1 MEMVSD
7 GDTQEGPQSH
17 NQMGAV
23 DELPTEEAEEHT
35 ALISSVD
42 PEKPSE
48 GKDPSAGTSEKTT
61 GAVVEES
68 AQLGESVGDSG
79 SQSGIDNEE
88 GNGLE
93 QNQSHNESPEI
104 SQLPN
109 IEEDNQSDSKGSLEL
124 PGSTDD
130 EKIQN
135 EPTKGTATADSDV
148 KYEDQTNDAN
158 NLGTTD
164 LIPADIIND
173 KTSPETI
180 TQDQEKPTESYEETA
195 SKEPVIDE
203 NVPSTLNTDDSGHH
217 PVVTDENESNNDG
230 SNDQNLSDI
239 IPEQL
244 PTKPQETDESEL
256 SLVSED
262 NSPHKSGTENDVE
275 SQPPSQDENHDNT
288 ISSESVTEISSG
300 TDKTEDISSSAE
312 SNISHEGSPEKH
324 ENDELSEENSYTAK
338 PEENVDEEQTINVQD
353 PTTFINEDNS
363 PSISE
368 QENQTV
374 EQEHQ
379 HASEEAST
387 NEENGDNEESINLPE
402 DIEVKPTETS
412 VSNEGNNETPSEE
425 SDNKLQDKNEENFEH
440 EGESDST
447 SIPIN
452 VVSEETIKENNDVTE
467 EENVPIEHSPTE
479 TPFDQS
485 ASQTDKINDESLEPS
500 DNVDN
505 KHDQISETEVSEI
518 EDHSPSESPN
528 EEETVSQETTGSSS
542 SSEPSVGESEK
553 EESSEV
559 VKEPS
564 SVSLPSEDSNEDTH
578 ENESLETTNVPIVED
593 QGLSGE
599 QATES
604 PTNLINDSHALVTEN
619 NLLESSESI
628 NDHQSENTETSD
640 TESESGTPDS
650 VSHDGS
656 LDNVEQTN
664 NEVITDDNAEESVV
678 NNEEKTDSSIGPDN
692 SLVTGKPPAEHELS
706 SEMYIE
712 STKEPDTNEAS
723 ISTEGYKENEQSPE
737 SDDIKI
743 GQDSESLQPIDHEHD
758 SVQELDTSSN
768 PPVNS
773 ESAVIVEEEVN
784 NPVHEGYE
792 HNSESEPTN
801 QDGQSSSVTEKTDQT
816 NLSSQE
822 PNQEEQSQ
830 NTPDQAHDLE
840 DTPGTTDQP
849 TEISVGSEET
859 KHSEGELVQGE
870 SEIPLKEPESSQSV
884 VEPVQEIEG
893 ANVIESDHK
902 DSEHTDEDSELVSTD
917 EGGSADEKV
926 TSVNESEVPVT
937 VPEIEDEKQS
947 ILPENGDVESSIQ
960 VEDSQNSNNNEHPTL
975 EHEHTDQE
983 VVIPGHDIEPSNEQV
998 EHQSQEVEHTNQQSD
1013 NTSQSTD
1020 HNLQESD
1027 NNNHEPIQSEGEIE
1041 HSVNVLGLPTQEP
1054 DHIPEQSPQESEQP
1068 EHSPEES
1075 TQEAVDIPQTS
1086 GGTQDMSSL
1095 PIPSEETHSVENEP
1109 KPDLTKPDDSEIS
1122 SEDQFPSSPDMDYDG
1137 SEDGAFGPGT
1147 CRYGGKV
1154 YVSAQQIPR
1163 DDPCDFCFC
1172 FRSDIICLQQ
1182 SCPPPIHRCHQEPI
1196 QGYCCPRYQCPVSM
1210 ATSLNLTTTTTTTT
1224 TTLPPHF
1231 FAHAYLGAARQ
1242 AGCLHKGR
1250 AFSVGEEI
1258 TTASGPCLH
1267 CM

>member
-23 DELPTEEAEEHT
+23 HELPTGEAEEHT

-48 GKDPSAGTSEKTT
+48 GKDPSAGTSEQTT

-68 AQLGESVGDSG
+68 AQLAESEGDSG
-79 SQSGIDNEE
+79 PQSGIDNEE

-104 SQLPN
+104 SKLPN
-109 IEEDNQSDSKGSLEL
+109 IEVDNQSDSKGSLD
-124 PGSTDD
+124 SDD
-130 EKIQN
+130 EKIKH
-135 EPTKGTATADSDV
+135 EPTEGTATDDSDV

-164 LIPADIIND
+164 LVPADIIND
-173 KTSPETI
+173 NTSPETV
-180 TQDQEKPTESYEETA
+180 TQDQETPTELYEENA

-203 NVPSTLNTDDSGHH
+203 NVPSTLNTDNSGQH

-230 SNDQNLSDI
+230 SNNQNLSDI

-244 PTKPQETDESEL
+244 PTKQQETDESEL

-275 SQPPSQDENHDNT
+275 SHPPPSQDENHDNT
-288 ISSESVTEISSG
+288 ISGESVTEISSG

-312 SNISHEGSPEKH
+312 SNISHEGSSAKP

-338 PEENVDEEQTINVQD
+338 PEEHSDEEETINVQD
-353 PTTFINEDNS
+353 TTTFINEDNS

-374 EQEHQ
+374 ENQ
-379 HASEEAST
+379 HVSEEVST
-387 NEENGDNEESINLPE
+387 NEENVDNEGSVNLPE

-412 VSNEGNNETPSEE
+412 VSNEGNNQTLSEE
-425 SDNKLQDKNEENFEH
+425 SDNKSEDKKEENFEH

-452 VVSEETIKENNDVTE
+452 VLSEETIKENNDVPE
-467 EENVPIEHSPTE
+467 EENVPIEHSPTA

-505 KHDQISETEVSEI
+505 KHDQMSETEVSEI
-518 EDHSPSESPN
+518 EYHSPSESPN
-528 EEETVSQETTGSSS
+528 EEETVSQETTGSSL

-553 EESSEV
+553 EETSEV
-559 VKEPS
+559 VKEPP
-564 SVSLPSEDSNEDTH
+564 SVSLPSDDSNEDTH
-578 ENESLETTNVPIVED
+578 ETESLETTNIPIIED
-593 QGLSGE
+593 QGPIGD
-599 QATES
+599 QPTGS
-604 PTNLINDSHALVTEN
+604 PTYLINESNAVVTEN
-619 NLLESSESI
+619 NLLESSGSI
-628 NDHQSENTETSD
+628 KDHQSEITETSD
-640 TESESGTPDS
+640 TESESGTTDS

-656 LDNVEQTN
+656 LDNIEHTN
-664 NEVITDDNAEESVV
+664 NEVITDGNADESVV
-678 NNEEKTDSSIGPDN
+678 NNEEKTDSSTGPDN
-692 SLVTGKPPAEHELS
+692 SLVTGKPPAEPELS
-706 SEMYIE
+706 SEMYVE

-723 ISTEGYKENEQSPE
+723 ISTEGYKENVQSPE

-743 GQDSESLQPIDHEHD
+743 GQDSGSLQPIDHEHD
-758 SVQELDTSSN
+758 SVHELATSSN
-768 PPVNS
+768 PTVDT
-773 ESAVIVEEEVN
+773 ESAVTVEEEVN
-784 NPVHEGYE
+784 KPVPEGYE
-792 HNSESEPTN
+792 HNSQSEPSN

-822 PNQEEQSQ
+822 PNQEEQSH
-830 NTPDQAHDLE
+830 NTPEQANDLE

-849 TEISVGSEET
+849 TEISVGLDET
-859 KHSEGELVQGE
+859 KHSEGMLVQGE

-902 DSEHTDEDSELVSTD
+902 DSEHTDEHSELVNTD
-917 EGGSADEKV
+917 EGGPADEKV
-926 TSVNESEVPVT
+926 TSTNESEVPVT
-937 VPEIEDEKQS
+937 VPEIENENQG

-960 VEDSQNSNNNEHPTL
+960 VEDSENSNNDEHPTL

-1027 NNNHEPIQSEGEIE
+1027 NNIHEPIQPEEEIE
-1041 HSVNVLGLPTQEP
+1041 HSDNALGFPTQEP
-1054 DHIPEQSPQESEQP
+1054 DHVHEQSPQESEQP

-1075 TQEAVDIPQTS
+1075 THEAVDIPQTS
-1086 GGTQDMSSL
+1086 GGTQDLSSI
-1095 PIPSEETHSVENEP
+1095 PIPSEETHSVENES